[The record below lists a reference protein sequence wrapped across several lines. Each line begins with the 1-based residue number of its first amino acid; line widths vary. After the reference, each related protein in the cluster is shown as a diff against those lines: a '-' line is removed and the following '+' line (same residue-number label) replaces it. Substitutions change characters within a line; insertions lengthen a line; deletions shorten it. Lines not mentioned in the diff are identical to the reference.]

1 MAKRDYVSRR
11 SGATNKKAKKVNKSV
26 VLTIVA
32 LVIALFAGGLYFLKQ
47 KSNEIAPVV
56 PTPEKKAP
64 KSVLPT
70 PPEEVWS
77 YIKAL
82 ETRTVPVDDNPKSLE
97 KNMRL
102 TEEQKKVLIEMEKEQ
117 KAAEAA
123 RLKQAEERKK
133 AEEQAAREAAKKPE
147 QTKASVVESKP
158 AVVEAK
164 PVAKVKEEAKKAE
177 TAKKQEAEKKA
188 ESTKKVENAVAKN
201 TGGEK
206 KYGLQCGAFKN
217 RQQAENVQAKLIMSG
232 FNARVNASAEWNRV
246 VIGPIGDRAT
256 TVKSLEKAKTITPCV
271 LVGM

>member
-1 MAKRDYVSRR
+1 M
-11 SGATNKKAKKVNKSV
+11 
-26 VLTIVA
+26 A

-147 QTKASVVESKP
+147 PAKASVVESKP
-158 AVVEAK
+158 MVVETK
-164 PVAKVKEEAKKAE
+164 PVVKVKEESKKAE
-177 TAKKQEAEKKA
+177 TVKKEEAP
-188 ESTKKVENAVAKN
+188 KKVETVVAKN
-201 TGGEK
+201 TNGEK

-217 RQQAENVQAKLIMSG
+217 RQQAENIQAKLVLAG
-232 FNARVNASAEWNRV
+232 FNARVNSSADWNRV
-246 VIGPIGDRAT
+246 VIGPVGDRT
-256 TVKSLEKAKTITPCV
+256 TTQKTLEKAKSITTCV
-271 LVGM
+271 LIGM

>member
-133 AEEQAAREAAKKPE
+133 AEEQAAREAARKPE
-147 QTKASVVESKP
+147 PAKASVVESKP
-158 AVVEAK
+158 MVVETK
-164 PVAKVKEEAKKAE
+164 PVVKVKEESKKAE
-177 TAKKQEAEKKA
+177 TVKKEEAP
-188 ESTKKVENAVAKN
+188 KKVETAVAKN
-201 TGGEK
+201 TNGEK

-217 RQQAENVQAKLIMSG
+217 RHQAENIQAKLVLAG
-232 FNARVNASAEWNRV
+232 FNARVNSSADWNRV
-246 VIGPIGDRAT
+246 VIGPVGDRT
-256 TVKSLEKAKTITPCV
+256 TTQKTLEKAKSITTCV
-271 LVGM
+271 LIGM

>member
-1 MAKRDYVSRR
+1 MAQRDYARR
-11 SGATNKKAKKVNKSV
+11 TGKPKKKAKKVNKS
-26 VLTIVA
+26 LILGIAA
-32 LVIALFAGGLYFLKQ
+32 LVIGVFVAGLFLLKE
-47 KSNEIAPVV
+47 KSNEIAPVLV
-56 PTPEKKAP
+56 TPEKKAL

-133 AEEQAAREAAKKPE
+133 AEEQVAREAAKKPE
-147 QTKASVVESKP
+147 QAKASVVESKP
-158 AVVEAK
+158 TVVETK
-164 PVAKVKEEAKKAE
+164 PVVKVKEESKKAE
-177 TAKKQEAEKKA
+177 TVKKEEAP
-188 ESTKKVENAVAKN
+188 KKVETAVAKN
-201 TGGEK
+201 TNGEK

-217 RQQAENVQAKLIMSG
+217 RQQAENIQAKLVLAG
-232 FNARVNASAEWNRV
+232 FNARVNSSADWNRV
-246 VIGPIGDRAT
+246 VIGPVGDRAT
-256 TVKSLEKAKTITPCV
+256 TQKTLEKAKSITTCV
-271 LVGM
+271 LIGM

>member
-26 VLTIVA
+26 ILTIVA
-32 LVIALFAGGLYFLKQ
+32 LVIAIFAGGLYLLKQ
-47 KSNEIAPVV
+47 KSNQIAPVV

-133 AEEQAAREAAKKPE
+133 AEELAAKEALKKPE
-147 QTKASVVESKP
+147 PAKVTVVESKP
-158 AVVEAK
+158 VVVETK
-164 PVAKVKEEAKKAE
+164 PVAKVKEESKKVDAP
-177 TAKKQEAEKKA
+177 
-188 ESTKKVENAVAKN
+188 KKVETVVTKN

-232 FNARVNASAEWNRV
+232 FNARVNASADWNRV

-256 TVKSLEKAKTITPCV
+256 TVKSLEKAKAITPCV